1 MSTYLHLA
9 NNIIKN
15 FKRGSEMSKTAYIV
29 KWVDSKAPSS
39 VISTPIQA
47 SSAQEAKA
55 LLEAKQRGKSI
66 KIISANPQ

>member
-1 MSTYLHLA
+1 
-9 NNIIKN
+9 
-15 FKRGSEMSKTAYIV
+15 MSKTAYIV

-39 VISTPIQA
+39 VVSTPIQA

-55 LLEAKQRGKSI
+55 MLEAKQRGKSI